1 MTDHQAPIIEVKN
14 LRKSFSKMRENELVV
29 LDHVN
34 FSIESG
40 EVIAI
45 LGKSG
50 SGKSTLLRIVAGLI
64 NSTSGDVY
72 FQGNPIYEPAPGV
85 TMVFQD
91 FALMPWLT
99 VLQNVELGLEAKG
112 IPTEERRQRALAAID
127 TVGLDGFESAYPK
140 ELSGGMSQRVGLA
153 RALVVDPEVL
163 LMDEPFSA
171 LDVLTA
177 ENLRN
182 DLVNIWGSGKTNIK
196 SVILVTHNIE
206 EAAYLADRI
215 FVFANNPGFVRSEI
229 KVDLPHPRN
238 QQSAEFR
245 ELVDDI
251 YGLMTTPV
259 LDTKVSEPRRAID
272 QYYRLPEANVAEMIG
287 FLDNLNAVGEK
298 VDLPHLAEDLHFE
311 IDDMFPITEAL
322 ELLGFATVSD
332 GDISLTQEGKS
343 WMEADILQRK
353 KIFSTC
359 LQQSIPLAKMIRE
372 KLNDAEQHRLDSDE
386 IIDELKNNL
395 TEKAAEEV
403 LTTVVEWGRYAE
415 LFAYD
420 FNSKRL
426 SLENPE

>member
-1 MTDHQAPIIEVKN
+1 MSKAAPIIEVRN
-14 LRKSFSKMRENELVV
+14 FRKSFSQFRENELIV
-29 LDHVN
+29 LDNVN
-34 FSIESG
+34 FSIEPG
-40 EVIAI
+40 EIIAI

-50 SGKSTLLRIVAGLI
+50 SGKSTLLRSIAGLI
-64 NSTSGDVY
+64 EPTQGDIL
-72 FQGNPIYEPAPGV
+72 FHGKPIYEPALGV
-85 TMVFQD
+85 TMVFQN

-99 VLQNVELGLEAKG
+99 VLQNVELGLEALG
-112 IPTEERRQRALAAID
+112 VPTEERRQRALAAID

-177 ENLRN
+177 ENLRS
-182 DLVNIWGSGKTNIK
+182 DLIDIWRSEKTNIK

-215 FVFANNPGFVRSEI
+215 FVFANNPGYVRTEV
-229 KVDLPHPRN
+229 KVNLAQPRD
-238 QQSAEFR
+238 QQDAGFR
-245 ELVDDI
+245 ELVDNI
-251 YGLMTTPV
+251 YSLMTQPV
-259 LDTKVSEPRRAID
+259 TNTRISQPKQRID
-272 QYYRLPEANVAEMIG
+272 LYHRLPEVNIAEMIG
-287 FLDNLNAVGEK
+287 FLDNLNDVGEK
-298 VDLPHLAEDLHFE
+298 VDLPQLAEELHLQV
-311 IDDMFPITEAL
+311 DDMFPITEGL

-332 GDISLTQEGKS
+332 GDIALTETGEK

-353 KIFSTC
+353 KIFSSC
-359 LQQSIPLAKMIRE
+359 LQRSIPLAKMIRD
-372 KLNDAEQHRLDSDE
+372 KLHASEQHVLDSDD
-386 IIDELKNNL
+386 IIDELKANL

-403 LTTVVEWGRYAE
+403 LTTVIEWGRYAE

-420 FNSKRL
+420 YNSRRL

>member
-1 MTDHQAPIIEVKN
+1 
-14 LRKSFSKMRENELVV
+14 
-29 LDHVN
+29 
-34 FSIESG
+34 
-40 EVIAI
+40 
-45 LGKSG
+45 
-50 SGKSTLLRIVAGLI
+50 
-64 NSTSGDVY
+64 
-72 FQGNPIYEPAPGV
+72 
-85 TMVFQD
+85 
-91 FALMPWLT
+91 
-99 VLQNVELGLEAKG
+99 
-112 IPTEERRQRALAAID
+112 
-127 TVGLDGFESAYPK
+127 
-140 ELSGGMSQRVGLA
+140 VGLA

-182 DLVNIWGSGKTNIK
+182 DLVNLWQSKKTNIK
-196 SVILVTHNIE
+196 TVIIVTHNIE

-215 FVFANNPGFVRSEI
+215 FVFANNPGYVRTQV

-245 ELVDDI
+245 GLVDDI
-251 YGLMTTPV
+251 YGLMTTSIAS
-259 LDTKVSEPRRAID
+259 TKVSEPRRAID

-332 GDISLTQEGKS
+332 GDITLTKVGEQ

-353 KIFSTC
+353 QIFSTR
-359 LQQSIPLAKMIRE
+359 LQESIPLAKLIRDR
-372 KLNDAEQHRLDSDE
+372 LNQAEQHRVDSDD
-386 IIDELKNNL
+386 IIDELKANL

-403 LTTVVEWGRYAE
+403 LKTVVEWGRYAE

-420 FNSKRL
+420 FNSRRL

>member
-1 MTDHQAPIIEVKN
+1 MSKTAPIIEVRN
-14 LRKSFSKMRENELVV
+14 FRKSFSQFRENELIV
-29 LDHVN
+29 LDNVN
-34 FSIESG
+34 FSIQPG
-40 EVIAI
+40 EIIAI

-50 SGKSTLLRIVAGLI
+50 SGKSTLLRSIAGLI
-64 NSTSGDVY
+64 KPTRGQVL
-72 FQGNPIYEPAPGV
+72 FQGEAIHEPALGV

-99 VLQNVELGLEAKG
+99 VLQNVELGLEALG
-112 IPTEERRQRALAAID
+112 VPTEDRRQRALAAID

-177 ENLRN
+177 ENLRS
-182 DLVNIWGSGKTNIK
+182 DLVDIWSSKKTNIK
-196 SVILVTHNIE
+196 SVIIVTHNIE

-215 FVFANNPGFVRSEI
+215 FVFANNPGYVRTEV
-229 KVDLPHPRN
+229 KVDLPQPRD

-245 ELVDDI
+245 ELVDNI
-251 YGLMTTPV
+251 YGLMTQPTV
-259 LDTKVSEPRRAID
+259 DTRVSEPKQRID
-272 QYYRLPEANVAEMIG
+272 LYHRLPEVNIAEMIG
-287 FLDNLNAVGEK
+287 FLDNLNDVGEK
-298 VDLPHLAEDLHFE
+298 VDLPHLAEELHLQV
-311 IDDMFPITEAL
+311 DDMFPITEGL

-332 GDISLTQEGKS
+332 GDIALTKTGEQ
-343 WMEADILQRK
+343 WMDADILSRK
-353 KIFSTC
+353 KIFSDC
-359 LQQSIPLAKMIRE
+359 LEKSIPLAKMIRD
-372 KLNDAEQHRLDSDE
+372 KLHASENHVLDSDD
-386 IIDELKNNL
+386 IIDELKANL

-403 LTTVVEWGRYAE
+403 LTTVIEWGRYAE

-420 FNSKRL
+420 YNSRRL

>member
-1 MTDHQAPIIEVKN
+1 MTNTAIIEVKN
-14 LRKSFSKMRENELVV
+14 LRKSFSKIRENELIV
-29 LDHVN
+29 LDNVN
-34 FSIESG
+34 FSIKPG
-40 EVIAI
+40 EIIAI

-50 SGKSTLLRIVAGLI
+50 SGKSTLLRIIAGLVKA
-64 NSTSGDVY
+64 TSGDVL
-72 FQGNPIYEPAPGV
+72 FQGKPIIEPAEGV
-85 TMVFQD
+85 TMVFQN

-112 IPTEERRQRALAAID
+112 VPTKERRQRALAAID

-153 RALVVDPEVL
+153 RALVVEPEVL

-177 ENLRN
+177 ENLRR
-182 DLVNIWGSGKTNIK
+182 DLVNLWQSEKNSIK
-196 SVILVTHNIE
+196 SVIIVTHNIE

-215 FVFANNPGFVRSEI
+215 FVFANNPGYVRTQI
-229 KVDLPHPRN
+229 NVDIPQPRD
-238 QQSAEFR
+238 QQDVKFR

-259 LDTKVSEPRRAID
+259 LSTKVNEPRRAID
-272 QYYRLPEANVAEMIG
+272 QYYRLPEANVAEMVG
-287 FLDNLNAVGEK
+287 FLDNLKAVGEK

-322 ELLGFATVSD
+322 ELLGFAVVSD
-332 GDISLTQEGKS
+332 GDITLTQVGEEWIG
-343 WMEADILQRK
+343 ADIQRRK
-353 KIFSTC
+353 KIFSER
-359 LQQSIPLAKMIRE
+359 LQESIPLAKLIRG
-372 KLNDAEQHRLDSDE
+372 KLNTAEQNRIDSHE
-386 IIDELKNNL
+386 VIDELMVNL

-420 FNSKRL
+420 ANSRQL
-426 SLENPE
+426 SLENPK

>member
-1 MTDHQAPIIEVKN
+1 MADHPIIEVKN

-29 LDHVN
+29 LDNVN
-34 FSIESG
+34 FSIEPG

-50 SGKSTLLRIVAGLI
+50 SGKSTLLRIIAGLI
-64 NSTSGDVY
+64 NATGGDVL
-72 FQGNPIYEPAPGV
+72 FHGKPIYEPAEGV
-85 TMVFQD
+85 TMVFQN

-112 IPTEERRQRALAAID
+112 VPTEERRQRALAAID

-153 RALVVDPEVL
+153 RALVVEPEVL

-182 DLVNIWGSGKTNIK
+182 DLVNLWQSDKNNIK
-196 SVILVTHNIE
+196 SVIIVTHNIE
-206 EAAYLADRI
+206 EAAFLADRI
-215 FVFANNPGFVRSEI
+215 FVFANNPGYVRTEV
-229 KVDLPHPRN
+229 KVDIPQPRD
-238 QQSAEFR
+238 QQDAAFR

-259 LDTKVSEPRRAID
+259 LNTKVSEPRRAID
-272 QYYRLPEANVAEMIG
+272 QYYRLPDANVAEMIG
-287 FLDNLNAVGEK
+287 FLDNLKDVGEK
-298 VDLPHLAEDLHFE
+298 VDLPHLADELHFE
-311 IDDMFPITEAL
+311 IDDLFPITEAL
-322 ELLGFATVSD
+322 ELLGFAIVSD
-332 GDISLTQEGKS
+332 GDIALTQVGEQ
-343 WMEADILQRK
+343 WMEANILQRK
-353 KIFSTC
+353 KIFSTR
-359 LQQSIPLAKMIRE
+359 LHESIPLAKLIRD
-372 KLNDAEQHRLDSDE
+372 KLNADEQHRIDGDD
-386 IIDELKNNL
+386 IIDELMEKL
-395 TEKAAEEV
+395 TEKAAEDV

-420 FNSKRL
+420 VNSHKL